1 MKLSKR
7 KIIFAI
13 LSIICMV
20 VIFCFSARNAD
31 LSTQDSNEIGLMIG
45 EITIEDFNQW
55 PEAQQISYAESID
68 HPVRKMAHFLEYMT
82 LGMLLFGA
90 IYDKKNK
97 YVSNVI
103 PPFIIGAVYA
113 ATDEL
118 HQTIVSGRSGQITD
132 VLLDSAGVLTGL
144 IIISLIISL
153 IHHQVS
159 SSDSLSPMEGYDKD
173 SRSSEDKESLS

>member
-1 MKLSKR
+1 MKNMKLSKR

-13 LSIICMV
+13 LSLICMV
-20 VIFCFSARNAD
+20 VIFCYSARNAD
-31 LSTQDSNEIGLMIG
+31 LSTRDSNEIGLMIG

-153 IHHQVS
+153 F
-159 SSDSLSPMEGYDKD
+159 DKG